1 MNNTKVHLLGAG
13 PGDIE
18 LMTLKSLRLI
28 KEAEVI
34 IYDRLANPDILK
46 EAPENCEFI
55 DVGKTDG
62 QHPVKQPQINEII
75 YQSSLKYNNV
85 VRLKGGD
92 PFVFGRGGEE
102 ALYLK
107 ERGIKFDIIPGI
119 TSAISV
125 PAYAGIPVTQRG
137 VVSSFRVITGHE
149 APGKA
154 VSQIDWDSFN
164 TDETLVFL
172 MGLHNLEK
180 IAQNLI
186 NIGKSPN
193 YPVAVISKGTT
204 KDQKVVVGN
213 LENIYEKAK
222 NLPTPALIVVG
233 EVVNLID
240 ELQWF
245 EDTI

>member
-1 MNNTKVHLLGAG
+1 MSNSRVHLLGAG

-18 LMTLKSLRLI
+18 LMTVKSLRLI
-28 KEAEVI
+28 KEAQVI

-46 EAPENCEFI
+46 EAPLDCEFI

-62 QHPVKQPQINEII
+62 QHPVRQPEINEII
-75 YQSSLKYNNV
+75 YQSSLKYENV

-107 ERGIKFDIIPGI
+107 EKGVEFDIIPGI

-125 PAYAGIPVTQRG
+125 PAYAGIPVTHRG

-154 VSQIDWDSFN
+154 TSQIDWDSFK

-172 MGLHNLEK
+172 MGLHNIGK
-180 IAQNLI
+180 ITRNLI
-186 NIGKSPN
+186 KIGKSED
-193 YPVAVISKGTT
+193 YPVAVISQGTT
-204 KDQKVVVGN
+204 VNQKVVIGT
-213 LENIYEKAK
+213 LKNIKEKVK
-222 NLPTPALIVVG
+222 DLPTPALIVVG
-233 EVVNLID
+233 EVVNLRD
-240 ELQWF
+240 DLKWY
-245 EDTI
+245 D

>member
-1 MNNTKVHLLGAG
+1 MTSRVHLLGAG

-18 LMTLKSLRLI
+18 LMTIKSLRLI

-34 IYDRLANPDILK
+34 IFDRLANPLILK
-46 EAPENCEFI
+46 EAPNSCEFI
-55 DVGKTDG
+55 DVGKADG
-62 QHPVKQPQINEII
+62 THPVKQDEINEII
-75 YQSSLKYNNV
+75 YHASLKYENV

-149 APGKA
+149 ASGKT
-154 VSQIDWDSFN
+154 VSQIDWNSFN
-164 TDETLVFL
+164 TNETLVFL
-172 MGLHNLEK
+172 MGLHNIGK
-180 IAQNLI
+180 ITKNLI
-186 NIGKSPN
+186 KAGKKEN

-204 KDQKVVVGN
+204 VDQKVVIGTLKDIKGKV
-213 LENIYEKAK
+213 KD
-222 NLPTPALIVVG
+222 LPTPALIIVG
-233 EVVNLID
+233 EVVNLRD
-240 ELQWF
+240 ELKWF
-245 EDTI
+245 D

>member
-1 MNNTKVHLLGAG
+1 MSNKVVHLVGAG

-18 LMTLKSLRLI
+18 LMTVKSLRLI
-28 KEAEVI
+28 KEADVI
-34 IYDRLANPDILK
+34 IFDRLANPLILK
-46 EAPENCEFI
+46 EAPEGCKFI

-62 QHPVKQPQINEII
+62 QHPVKQPEINKII
-75 YQSSLKYNNV
+75 YQSSLRYENV

-107 ERGIKFDIIPGI
+107 ERDIKFDIVPGI

-154 VSQIDWDSFN
+154 VSQIDWNSFN
-164 TDETLVFL
+164 TDETLIFL
-172 MGLHNLEK
+172 MGLHNLGRISSKLME
-180 IAQNLI
+180 A
-186 NIGKSPN
+186 GKQKD
-193 YPVAVISKGTT
+193 YPVAVISQGTT
-204 KDQKVVVGN
+204 ANQKVVIGT
-213 LENIYEKAK
+213 LETIENKAK
-222 NLPTPALIVVG
+222 DLETPALIVVG
-233 EVVNLID
+233 EVVNLRD
-240 ELQWF
+240 ELKWF
-245 EDTI
+245 D

>member
-1 MNNTKVHLLGAG
+1 MNKIVVHLVGAG

-28 KEAEVI
+28 KEAQVI
-34 IYDRLANPDILK
+34 IFDRLANPEILK
-46 EAPENCEFI
+46 EAPKDCEFI

-62 QHPVKQPQINEII
+62 KHPVKQDEINEIL

-102 ALYLK
+102 ALYLL
-107 ERGIKFDIIPGI
+107 ERDVKFDIVPGI

-154 VSQIDWDSFN
+154 VSQVDWNSFN

-172 MGLHNLEK
+172 MGLHNLGK
-180 IAQNLI
+180 IAKNLI
-186 NIGKSPN
+186 QAGKSED
-193 YPVAVISKGTT
+193 YPIAVISKGTT
-204 KDQKVVVGN
+204 KNQKVVVGT
-213 LENIYEKAK
+213 LSDIKQKAK
-222 NLPTPALIVVG
+222 NLETPALIVVG
-233 EVVNLID
+233 EVVNLRNKLKWFD
-240 ELQWF
+240 E
-245 EDTI
+245 

>member
-1 MNNTKVHLLGAG
+1 MNKIVHLVGAG

-18 LMTLKSLRLI
+18 LMTVKSLRLI
-28 KEAEVI
+28 KEADVI
-34 IYDRLANPDILK
+34 IFDRLANPEILK
-46 EAPENCEFI
+46 EAPSECEFI

-62 QHPVKQPQINEII
+62 RHPVKQDEINEII
-75 YQSSLKYNNV
+75 YQSSIKYENV

-107 ERGIKFDIIPGI
+107 ERNVKFDIIPGI

-154 VSQIDWDSFN
+154 TSQIDWNSFN

-172 MGLHNLEK
+172 MGLHNIGK
-180 IAQNLI
+180 ITRNLI
-186 NIGKSPN
+186 KAGKKED
-193 YPVAVISKGTT
+193 YPVAVISQGTT
-204 KDQKVVVGN
+204 VNQKVVIGT
-213 LENIYEKAK
+213 LKDIKEKVK

-233 EVVNLID
+233 EVVNLRD
-240 ELQWF
+240 ELKWF
-245 EDTI
+245 D

>member
-1 MNNTKVHLLGAG
+1 MSKTVVHLVGAG

-18 LMTLKSLRLI
+18 LMTLKSLKLI
-28 KEAEVI
+28 KKAEVI
-34 IYDRLANPDILK
+34 IFDRLANPEILK
-46 EAPENCEFI
+46 EAPANCEFI

-62 QHPVKQPQINEII
+62 KHPVKQDEINEIL
-75 YQSSLKYNNV
+75 YQSSLKYENV

-102 ALYLK
+102 ALYLL
-107 ERGIKFDIIPGI
+107 ERGVKFDIVPGI

-137 VVSSFRVITGHE
+137 IVSSFRVITGHE

-154 VSQIDWDSFN
+154 VSQVDWNSFN

-180 IAQNLI
+180 IANNLI
-186 NIGKSPN
+186 QAGKPKD

-204 KDQKVVVGN
+204 KNQKVVVGT
-213 LENIYEKAK
+213 LDNISQKARD
-222 NLPTPALIVVG
+222 LQTPALIVVG
-233 EVVNLID
+233 KVVNLREKLKWFD
-240 ELQWF
+240 E
-245 EDTI
+245 

>member
-1 MNNTKVHLLGAG
+1 MSNCTVHLLGAG

-18 LMTLKSLRLI
+18 LMTVKSLRLI
-28 KEAEVI
+28 KEAQVI
-34 IYDRLANPDILK
+34 IFDRLANPDILK
-46 EAPENCEFI
+46 EAPNDCEFI

-62 QHPVKQPQINEII
+62 RHPVKQDEINEII
-75 YQSSLKYNNV
+75 YQSSLKYENV

-102 ALYLK
+102 ALYLR
-107 ERGIKFDIIPGI
+107 ERGINFDLIPGI

-137 VVSSFRVITGHE
+137 IVSSFRVITGHE

-154 VSQIDWDSFN
+154 VSQIDWNSFT

-172 MGLHNLEK
+172 MGLHNLKRITSKLMEV
-180 IAQNLI
+180 
-186 NIGKSPN
+186 GKAKD

-204 KDQKVVVGN
+204 KDQKVVVGT
-213 LENIYEKAK
+213 LEDIVQKAK
-222 NLPTPALIVVG
+222 NLETPALIVVG
-233 EVVNLID
+233 EVVNLRE
-240 ELQWF
+240 ELRWF
-245 EDTI
+245 D

>member
-1 MNNTKVHLLGAG
+1 MSNCTVHLLGAG

-18 LMTLKSLRLI
+18 LMTVKSLRLI
-28 KEAEVI
+28 KEAQVI
-34 IYDRLANPDILK
+34 IFDRLANPDILK
-46 EAPENCEFI
+46 EAPKDCEFI

-62 QHPVKQPQINEII
+62 RHPVKQPEINEII
-75 YQSSLKYNNV
+75 YQCSLKYENV

-154 VSQIDWDSFN
+154 VSQIDWNSFD

-172 MGLHNLEK
+172 MGLHNLDRISSK
-180 IAQNLI
+180 LI
-186 NIGKSPN
+186 EAGKPKD

-204 KDQKVVVGN
+204 KDQKVVVGT
-213 LENIYEKAK
+213 LEDIVQKAK
-222 NLPTPALIVVG
+222 DLETPALIVVG
-233 EVVNLID
+233 EVVNLRED
-240 ELQWF
+240 LRWF
-245 EDTI
+245 D

>member
-1 MNNTKVHLLGAG
+1 MSNCTVHLLGAG

-28 KEAEVI
+28 KEAQVI
-34 IYDRLANPDILK
+34 IFDRLANPDILK
-46 EAPENCEFI
+46 EAPKDCEFI

-62 QHPVKQPQINEII
+62 RHPVKQDEINEII
-75 YQSSLKYNNV
+75 YQSSLKYENV

-154 VSQIDWDSFN
+154 VSQIDWNSFN

-180 IAQNLI
+180 ISTKLI
-186 NIGKSPN
+186 EAGKSKD

-204 KDQKVVVGN
+204 KDQKVVVGT
-213 LENIYEKAK
+213 LENIVQKAK
-222 NLPTPALIVVG
+222 DFETPALIVVG
-233 EVVNLID
+233 EVVNLRE
-240 ELQWF
+240 ELRWF
-245 EDTI
+245 D

>member
-1 MNNTKVHLLGAG
+1 MNKIVHLVGAG

-28 KEAEVI
+28 KEANVI
-34 IYDRLANPDILK
+34 IFDRLANPDILK
-46 EAPENCEFI
+46 EAPKDCKFI

-62 QHPVKQPQINEII
+62 KHPVKQDEINEII
-75 YQSSLKYNNV
+75 YQSSLQYNNV

-102 ALYLK
+102 ALYLL
-107 ERGIKFDIIPGI
+107 ERDVKFDIVPGI

-154 VSQIDWDSFN
+154 VSQIDWNSFN

-172 MGLHNLEK
+172 MGLHNLNK
-180 IAQNLI
+180 ISSNLI
-186 NIGKSPN
+186 KIGKDKN
-193 YPVAVISKGTT
+193 YPIAVISKGTT
-204 KDQKVVVGN
+204 KNQKVVVGT
-213 LENIYEKAK
+213 LDNITEKAK
-222 NLPTPALIVVG
+222 DLETPALIIVG
-233 EVVNLID
+233 KVVNLR
-240 ELQWF
+240 ENLKWF
-245 EDTI
+245 D

>member
-1 MNNTKVHLLGAG
+1 MNRKVHLLGAG

-18 LMTLKSLRLI
+18 LMTVKSLRLI
-28 KEAEVI
+28 KEAQVI
-34 IYDRLANPDILK
+34 IFDRLANPLILD
-46 EAPENCEFI
+46 EAPSNCEFI

-62 QHPVKQPQINEII
+62 KHPVKQDEINEII
-75 YQSSLKYNNV
+75 YQASLKYDNV

-107 ERGIKFDIIPGI
+107 ERGIQFDIIPGI

-154 VSQIDWDSFN
+154 VSQIDWNSFN

-172 MGLHNLEK
+172 MGLHNLDK
-180 IAQNLI
+180 ISSNLI
-186 NIGKSPN
+186 KAGKDKN

-204 KDQKVVVGN
+204 KDQKVVVGT
-213 LENIYEKAK
+213 LENITQKAK
-222 NLPTPALIVVG
+222 GLETPALIVVG
-233 EVVNLID
+233 EVVNLRD
-240 ELQWF
+240 ELKWF
-245 EDTI
+245 D

>member
-1 MNNTKVHLLGAG
+1 MGKVFLTGAG
-13 PGDIE
+13 PGDFE
-18 LMTLKSLRLI
+18 LMTIKALRLI
-28 KEAEVI
+28 KEADVI
-34 IYDRLANPDILK
+34 IYDRLANPEILK
-46 EAPENCEFI
+46 EAPKTCKFI

-62 QHPVKQPQINEII
+62 QHPVKQPEINEII
-75 YQSSLKYNNV
+75 YQSSLKYENV

-107 ERGIKFDIIPGI
+107 ERDVKFDIVPGI

-154 VSQIDWDSFN
+154 VSQIDWSSFN

-172 MGLHNLEK
+172 MGLHNLGK
-180 IAQNLI
+180 ISSKLI
-186 NIGKSPN
+186 EAGKN
-193 YPVAVISKGTT
+193 KDYPVAVISQGTT
-204 KDQKVVVGN
+204 ANQKVVIGT
-213 LENIYEKAK
+213 LETIKDKAK
-222 NLPTPALIVVG
+222 DLETPALIVVG
-233 EVVNLID
+233 KVVDLRD
-240 ELQWF
+240 QLKWF
-245 EDTI
+245 D

>member
-1 MNNTKVHLLGAG
+1 MLNTKVHLLGAG

-18 LMTLKSLRLI
+18 LMTVKSLRLI
-28 KEAEVI
+28 QKAQVI
-34 IYDRLANPDILK
+34 IYDRLANPDILD
-46 EAPENCEFI
+46 EAPKDCEFI

-62 QHPVKQPQINEII
+62 CHPVKQPEINDII
-75 YQSSLKYNNV
+75 YKSSLKYKNV

-107 ERGIKFDIIPGI
+107 ERGIAFDIIPGI

-149 APGKA
+149 ATGKET
-154 VSQIDWDSFN
+154 SQVDWDSFTTN
-164 TDETLVFL
+164 ETLIFL
-172 MGLHNLEK
+172 MGLHNIEK
-180 IAQNLI
+180 ITKNLI
-186 NIGKSPN
+186 KSGKNKN

-204 KDQKVVVGN
+204 KDQKVVVGT
-213 LENIYEKAK
+213 LENIKEKSK
-222 NLPTPALIVVG
+222 NLLTPALIIVG
-233 EVVNLID
+233 EVVNLRD
-240 ELQWF
+240 ELKWF
-245 EDTI
+245 S